1 MTLSLAWATE
11 ERRQHR
17 SSRFAEAPPGTVR
30 PEGVAADAIRRVIR
44 VPPEFAGTRLDVFL
58 KLQLRNTSRTR
69 ARAII
74 QNSAYTP
81 AGTRLRHNS
90 RVFAEQHIILWRPAI
105 EEEIDETPLDIL
117 YEDEWLLAVDKP
129 PCVAVHPTARYYAS
143 TLIKRLENQR
153 PGEFLS
159 LIHRLD
165 RETSGLLLVAKS
177 RPAERAFK
185 RLLEDRSVHAMV
197 EAGNETFLQLRKSE
211 RDALAKRARTAQ
223 PVRKTYL
230 AITWGTPAPGLIEEP
245 LEVDSEN
252 PLRVKMRLAKRGS
265 GLEAKTTVSVVETRG
280 RYALVAC
287 ELHTGRQHQ
296 IRVHLSSAGCP
307 VVGDKL
313 YGPNERLLARAA
325 DGELTPEDLTLL
337 ELPRHALHAHRYE
350 LPHPFTNE
358 PLVVVSPLARD
369 LKHFFDH
376 ALDTRGA
383 PACVQPEAL
392 TSQ

>member
-1 MTLSLAWATE
+1 M
-11 ERRQHR
+11 
-17 SSRFAEAPPGTVR
+17 R
-30 PEGVAADAIRRVIR
+30 PSGVADDAIRRVIR

-74 QNSAYTP
+74 QNSAFSP
-81 AGTRLRHNS
+81 AGVRLRHNS

-105 EEEIDETPLDIL
+105 EEEIDESPLAIL

-129 PCVAVHPTARYYAS
+129 PFVAVHPTARYYSS

-197 EAGNETFLQLRKSE
+197 TAENETYLQLRKSE
-211 RDALAKRARTAQ
+211 RLALEKRARTAQ
-223 PVRKTYL
+223 PVKKTYL
-230 AITWGTPAPGLIEEP
+230 ALTWGVPQEGLIDQP
-245 LEVDSEN
+245 LEVDGDN
-252 PLRVKMRLAKRGS
+252 TLRVKMRLAPKGH
-265 GLEAKTTVSVVETRG
+265 GLEAMTTVSVVEVRG
-280 RYALVAC
+280 KYTLVSC

-296 IRVHLSSAGCP
+296 IRLHLSSIGCP

-325 DGELTPEDLTLL
+325 DNELTEEDLALL
-337 ELPRHALHAHRYE
+337 ELPRHALHAHSYE
-350 LPHPFTNE
+350 MPHPFTGE
-358 PLVVVSPLARD
+358 QLKVVSPLAPD
-369 LKHFFDH
+369 LAAFFD
-376 ALDTRGA
+376 AAQSNVSPPSDPLGDVDRDRTR
-383 PACVQPEAL
+383 C
-392 TSQ
+392 

>member
-11 ERRQHR
+11 ERRAHR
-17 SSRFAEAPPGTVR
+17 SSRFAEAPAGTVR
-30 PEGVAADAIRRVIR
+30 PDGVAPDAIRRVIR

-58 KLQLRNTSRTR
+58 KSQLRNTSRTR

-81 AGTRLRHNS
+81 AGVRLRHNS
-90 RVFAEQHIILWRPAI
+90 RVCAEQHIILWRPAI
-105 EEEIDETPLDIL
+105 EEDIDETPLQVL
-117 YEDEWLLAVDKP
+117 HEDEWLLAVDKP

-153 PGEFLS
+153 PQEFLS

-197 EAGNETFLQLRKSE
+197 AAGNESFLQLRKSE
-211 RDALAKRARTAQ
+211 RAALERRALSAQ

-230 AITWGTPAPGLIEEP
+230 AITWGTPTPGVIEEP
-245 LEVDSEN
+245 LEVDTDN
-252 PLRVKMRLAKRGS
+252 PLRVKMRLAKRGC
-265 GLEAKTTVSVVETRG
+265 GLEAKTTVSVLETRG

-296 IRVHLSSAGCP
+296 IRVHLASAGYP

-313 YGPNERLLARAA
+313 YGPNERFLARAA
-325 DGELTPEDLTLL
+325 DGELTPEDLALL

-350 LPHPFTNE
+350 LPHPFTNDQ
-358 PLVVVSPLARD
+358 LVVVSPLARD
-369 LKHFFDH
+369 LKDFFDR
-376 ALDTRGA
+376 ALERS
-383 PACVQPEAL
+383 PERPCR
-392 TSQ
+392 TSED

>member
-1 MTLSLAWATE
+1 LSE
-11 ERRQHR
+11 DRPPRR

-30 PEGVAADAIRRVIR
+30 PVSVAEDAIRRVIR

-58 KLQLRNTSRTR
+58 KLQLHNTSRTR

-74 QNSAYTP
+74 QNSAFSP
-81 AGTRLRHNS
+81 AGARLRHNS

-105 EEEIDETPLDIL
+105 EEDVDDAPLDIL
-117 YEDEWLLAVDKP
+117 YEDEWLLVVDKP
-129 PCVAVHPTARYYAS
+129 PFVAVHPTARYYNS

-153 PGEFLS
+153 PNEFLS

-197 EAGNETFLQLRKSE
+197 AAENETFLQLRKSE
-211 RDALAKRARTAQ
+211 RVALEKRARNAQ

-230 AITWGTPAPGLIEEP
+230 ALTWGTPPEGVIEQP
-245 LEVDSEN
+245 LEVDSNN
-252 PLRVKMRLAKRGS
+252 PLRVKMRLAAKGH
-265 GLEAKTTVSVVETRG
+265 GLEAKTSIAVIETRG
-280 RYALVAC
+280 RYALVSC

-296 IRVHLSSAGCP
+296 IRVHLSSVGCP

-325 DGELTPEDLTLL
+325 DGELTEADLVML
-337 ELPRHALHAHRYE
+337 ELPRQALHAHRYRM
-350 LPHPFTNE
+350 PHPFTDQE
-358 PLVVVSPLARD
+358 FEVSSPLAAD
-369 LKHFFDH
+369 LQDFFDRASRLPVAG
-376 ALDTRGA
+376 ALAMKD
-383 PACVQPEAL
+383 PSCEY
-392 TSQ
+392 

>member
-1 MTLSLAWATE
+1 LSWSPVAETE
-11 ERRQHR
+11 ARRSHR
-17 SSRFAEAPPGTVR
+17 SSRFAEAPAGTVR
-30 PEGVAADAIRRVIR
+30 PDGVAADAIRRVIR

-74 QNSAYTP
+74 QNSAFSP

-105 EEEIDETPLDIL
+105 EEEIDEAPLDIL

-129 PCVAVHPTARYYAS
+129 PFVAVHPTARYYNS
-143 TLIKRLENQR
+143 TLIKRMENQR
-153 PGEFLS
+153 PHEFLS

-177 RPAERAFK
+177 RAAERACK
-185 RLLEDRSVHAMV
+185 RMLEDRSVHAMV
-197 EAGNETFLQLRKSE
+197 VAGNDTFLQLRQSE
-211 RDALAKRARTAQ
+211 RNALEKRARTAQ

-230 AITWGTPAPGLIEEP
+230 AITWGAPAAGVIEEP
-245 LEVDSEN
+245 LEVDVDN
-252 PLRVKMRLAKRGS
+252 PLRVKMRLAKRGF
-265 GLEAKTTVSVVETRG
+265 GLEAKTTVTVVEKRG

-296 IRVHLSSAGCP
+296 IRVHLASIGCP

-325 DGELTPEDLTLL
+325 DGELTQADLALL
-337 ELPRHALHAHRYE
+337 ELPRHALHAHRYQM
-350 LPHPFTNE
+350 PHPFLSQE
-358 PLVVVSPLARD
+358 LDVVSPLAKD
-369 LKHFFDH
+369 LKEFFDL
-376 ALDTRGA
+376 ALANGPGDR
-383 PACVQPEAL
+383 EH
-392 TSQ
+392 